1 MKPNKIKIR
10 ELEEKEEAEEAE
22 EDEDRSLILA
32 TRHELFPRLNPVKSE
47 TPVPD
52 VLPTISHVRK
62 MILVNM
68 PISEVALEVP
78 DEFSQEFSGSDD
90 DDDDLEYELEDGE
103 AGGEVSADSPYRAN
117 EGLKAV
123 RSIEG
128 RAGGEGEGEEEEG
141 EYEYDDDEEEE
152 GEGGEGVEKDSDYE
166 YQRSIEKTEK
176 EAMEKAARQELWYL
190 REGALEEELAKE
202 VESKEAEL
210 RDRALKFALPELA
223 HFNTKPLLE
232 NMMNRSKPQHQ
243 QKRNQNDSQNS
254 FKK

>member
-1 MKPNKIKIR
+1 MKPNKIKMR
-10 ELEEKEEAEEAE
+10 ELEEKEKEEEA

-52 VLPTISHVRK
+52 VLPPISHVRK

-68 PISEVALEVP
+68 PISEVALEMP
-78 DEFSQEFSGSDD
+78 DEFSGSDD
-90 DDDDLEYELEDGE
+90 DDDDLEYELEEE
-103 AGGEVSADSPYRAN
+103 AGGEVSADSPYLAN

-128 RAGGEGEGEEEEG
+128 RAGGEEDDDEG
-141 EYEYDDDEEEE
+141 EYEYDEEEE
-152 GEGGEGVEKDSDYE
+152 GGEGDENDSDME

-176 EAMEKAARQELWYL
+176 EAMDKAARQELWWL
-190 REGALEEELAKE
+190 REATLEEELSKE
-202 VESKEAEL
+202 VQLKEAEL